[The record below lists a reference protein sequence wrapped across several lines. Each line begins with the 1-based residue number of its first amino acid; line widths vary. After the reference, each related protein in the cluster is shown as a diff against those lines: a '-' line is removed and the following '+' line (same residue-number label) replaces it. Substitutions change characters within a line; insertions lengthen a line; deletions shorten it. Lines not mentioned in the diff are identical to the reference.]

1 MVKAGLILG
10 LFGSDQRFANDKV
23 IFSQMILGQIYSK
36 KIFFM
41 SFHFHLLVQKSMI
54 FWVLFGFFVMVL
66 VFELF
71 VWFLYLSEV
80 WL

>member
-36 KIFFM
+36 KKNFM

-71 VWFLYLSEV
+71 VWFLYLSEI
-80 WL
+80 